1 MIKLEILN
9 PIAFSFIF
17 APILLILFYFLQGG
31 KEKRKVSSL
40 LFWNSLETDS
50 RSFSIKFQFERDLLF
65 YLQLF
70 IILLLIF
77 ALLRPVLTKNVKEVE
92 RLIFIIDRSASLQ
105 STDLENDRFS
115 NLKKDIL
122 KQINNLSTNT
132 KISLIEADSSPE
144 VIYNFSENNNEIINY
159 INNMESSTEPLDVE
173 RTFQLIKMLNN
184 NNEEIYF
191 YSDGAF
197 NLEEEE
203 YINIVNQASFN
214 FIKFGNNVDNIGITN
229 FSIQEKRGLAG
240 QYSTFLEISNFSDEN
255 KEVELEVKKER
266 MIILKDR
273 FIINSGDKFRKEYEL
288 RSEEKNLFQIT
299 LNNKDQFMVDNQ
311 IKFHLGDEDN
321 DRFLVAFIGKEN
333 YFLERVFLVI
343 PGVRFVKVN
352 NLSDDY
358 YDLYIFNEVNP
369 PENFKQNS
377 IIIKSDN
384 ESNDNQVIDIM
395 NWEKDHPIFRFV
407 NFAELQIKNP
417 NYDFISPGSKIVLK
431 SEKGPLMSLVD
442 EENYKKL
449 EIAFS
454 LNNSNLLL
462 QSSFPIFMANL
473 IKWIRPDFMNSNYTK
488 IKTGEVFK
496 YIPFENKL
504 ISKVIDPNG
513 NNIDY
518 EKFNQYYYI
527 RNTETEGIYEI
538 ELDNG
543 SKVFFSAN
551 LLSDKES
558 KLNSS
563 LSKEANNNENN
574 ENQRDNIVSY
584 INLWPY
590 LLLIALVLLFIEW
603 IIGVKRGSN

>member
-9 PIAFSFIF
+9 NIDFSFLF
-17 APILLILFYFLQGG
+17 ATILLILFYFLQGG

-203 YINIVNQASFN
+203 YINIVNQANFN

-240 QYSTFLEISNFSDEN
+240 QYRTFLEISNFSDEN

-288 RSEEKNLFQIT
+288 RSEEKIC
-299 LNNKDQFMVDNQ
+299 
-311 IKFHLGDEDN
+311 
-321 DRFLVAFIGKEN
+321 
-333 YFLERVFLVI
+333 
-343 PGVRFVKVN
+343 
-352 NLSDDY
+352 
-358 YDLYIFNEVNP
+358 
-369 PENFKQNS
+369 
-377 IIIKSDN
+377 
-384 ESNDNQVIDIM
+384 
-395 NWEKDHPIFRFV
+395 FR
-407 NFAELQIKNP
+407 
-417 NYDFISPGSKIVLK
+417 
-431 SEKGPLMSLVD
+431 
-442 EENYKKL
+442 
-449 EIAFS
+449 
-454 LNNSNLLL
+454 LL
-462 QSSFPIFMANL
+462 
-473 IKWIRPDFMNSNYTK
+473 
-488 IKTGEVFK
+488 
-496 YIPFENKL
+496 
-504 ISKVIDPNG
+504 
-513 NNIDY
+513 
-518 EKFNQYYYI
+518 
-527 RNTETEGIYEI
+527 
-538 ELDNG
+538 
-543 SKVFFSAN
+543 
-551 LLSDKES
+551 
-558 KLNSS
+558 
-563 LSKEANNNENN
+563 
-574 ENQRDNIVSY
+574 
-584 INLWPY
+584 
-590 LLLIALVLLFIEW
+590 
-603 IIGVKRGSN
+603 